1 MTEFNREL
9 IAKVRAGDK
18 ESFAIFVKSYTPY
31 VYRTAFAFL
40 HDSVEAEDISQE
52 IFIKIH
58 RSISQLNDLHA
69 FNSWLKKI
77 ITHSCLDHLKKQVPT
92 PIPDPELDLK
102 FHDTSL
108 NWDQHLDI
116 LEALRS
122 LKTEYRETLVLRE
135 WEGYSYEEIAN
146 ILGIP
151 VGTVKSRIYT
161 ARMQL
166 RIILSEGQL

>member
-1 MTEFNREL
+1 MAEFNHEL

-18 ESFAIFVKSYTPY
+18 ESFEIFVKSYTPY

-40 HDSVEAEDISQE
+40 HDPVEAEDVSQE
-52 IFIKIH
+52 IFLKIH

-77 ITHSCLDHLKKQVPT
+77 ITHSCLDHIKKQEPT
-92 PIPDPELDLK
+92 PTPFLELDLG

-108 NWDQHLDI
+108 HWDQHLDI
-116 LEALRS
+116 LGALKN
-122 LKTEYRETLVLRE
+122 LNIEYRETLVLRE

-146 ILGIP
+146 ILGVP
-151 VGTVKSRIYT
+151 VGTVKSRIHT
-161 ARMQL
+161 ARLQL
-166 RIILSEGQL
+166 RKTLSPGEL